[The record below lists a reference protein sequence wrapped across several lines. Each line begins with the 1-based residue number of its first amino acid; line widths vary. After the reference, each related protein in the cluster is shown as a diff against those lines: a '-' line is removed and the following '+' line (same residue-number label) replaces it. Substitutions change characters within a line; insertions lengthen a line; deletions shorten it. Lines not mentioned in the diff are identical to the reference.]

1 MRLVI
6 TFLNLG
12 VNIKGFISGED
23 VALLIEILADSQSM
37 SSFFS
42 CIIGMIANRD
52 ISELQVLGRKSL
64 ETTCYITFLPWA
76 SRHLVKGLEYTCQN
90 KMSYIAGTFGFH
102 VLPLEPKPMSPSY
115 CFSCLLDM
123 GQIPYIH
130 FLCYPTMQHSVPE

>member
-64 ETTCYITFLPWA
+64 AIITMIGDNMLYNISA
-76 SRHLVKGLEYTCQN
+76 LG
-90 KMSYIAGTFGFH
+90 I
-102 VLPLEPKPMSPSY
+102 
-115 CFSCLLDM
+115 
-123 GQIPYIH
+123 
-130 FLCYPTMQHSVPE
+130 